1 MAKIELKQ
9 VSKSY
14 GNKKVLNNVNLVV
27 EEKDIYGVL
36 GLSGAGKSTLVRCI
50 NGLETFEEGEIYFND
65 FLLCSNNKKIERK
78 NIEKIQMIF
87 QHFNLLEQRTVLGN
101 VLLALEISKRGNK
114 KERIEKSL
122 KALETVGLKDKVNA
136 YPSELSGGQ
145 KQRVA
150 IARALVLEPEVLL
163 SDESTSA
170 LDPETTISILELLK
184 KLNKELGLTIIMI
197 SHQMNVIEQI
207 CNKVAIIDN
216 ATIVENGA
224 LADVFLNPKTDIARN
239 LIFSNHVNT
248 KLSNNK
254 VIRLIFDGNAD
265 DSIVAD
271 IVQDCAIKVSIVYAD
286 TKVINDKI
294 YGQLAIKRPE
304 DDKDNLKLEK
314 YLNLHNIKYEVVDV
328 KSQGEHYE

>member
-65 FLLCSNNKKIERK
+65 LRLCSNNKKIERK

-216 ATIVENGA
+216 ATIVENGS
-224 LADVFLNPKTDIARN
+224 LADVFLNPKTEIARN

-248 KLSNNK
+248 KLSRNK

-314 YLNLHNIKYEVVDV
+314 YLNLHNIKYEIVDV

>member
-65 FLLCSNNKKIERK
+65 SLLCSNNKRIERK

-216 ATIVENGA
+216 ATIVENGS
-224 LADVFLNPKTDIARN
+224 LADVFLNPKTEIARN

-314 YLNLHNIKYEVVDV
+314 YLNLHNIKYEIVDV